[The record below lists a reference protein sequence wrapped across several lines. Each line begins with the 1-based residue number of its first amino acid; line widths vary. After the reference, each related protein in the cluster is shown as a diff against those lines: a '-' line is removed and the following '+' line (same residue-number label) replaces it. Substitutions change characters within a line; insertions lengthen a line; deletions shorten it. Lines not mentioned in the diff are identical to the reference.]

1 MKKILKIQLITILL
15 LSFISW
21 IAMKN
26 PVGLLV
32 PIAGLLSMLIVPFA
46 LLSHNWGVETFL
58 IASLIFVST
67 ISLMV
72 YGYKQAETNVGV
84 VAFTLGF
91 WTYSFASLMFLGM
104 HF

>member
-1 MKKILKIQLITILL
+1 
-15 LSFISW
+15 
-21 IAMKN
+21 MKN

-32 PIAGLLSMLIVPFA
+32 PIAGLLSMLIVPFV

-58 IASLIFVST
+58 VAGLIFVSV

-72 YGYKQAETNVGV
+72 YGYKQAETNVGIV
-84 VAFTLGF
+84 SFTLGF
-91 WTYSFASLMFLGM
+91 WAFAFASLMFLGM

>member
-15 LSFISW
+15 LSFVSW
-21 IAMKN
+21 IAMQS
-26 PVGLLV
+26 PLGLSV
-32 PIAGLLSMLIVPFA
+32 PIAELLNMLIVPFV
-46 LLSHNWGVETFL
+46 LLSHNWGMETFL
-58 IASLIFVST
+58 IAGLIFVST
-67 ISLMV
+67 MSLMV